1 MDTPISPLGL
11 ASASCPSLREAIETC
26 VSAKITSGRRPAYT
40 TSLKGHLL
48 SLFRAHLDTRL
59 DAITTE
65 DVERL
70 ALGRSPNRNTQGTY
84 LRAVRILFDFAKRR
98 RWVAYNPT
106 DAVEPVAVPTPN
118 PEILTVPQ
126 CRQLM
131 SWCEGEGT
139 EALAVIA
146 LGLFA
151 GVRPDEISRVRWEDI
166 NLDGAELTVDA
177 AASKTNR
184 RRVVHLMP
192 AAVAWLRMAH
202 ASGCRLPEVV
212 WRRIHLTRLA
222 KRALGLARWP
232 ADVLRHTAASY
243 WFGLWRD
250 VGKVAAELGHTP
262 DVLMRHY
269 RQLVTTEAARE
280 FWDLLPTWKPP
291 TAAPPATA

>member
-1 MDTPISPLGL
+1 MDIPISPLGL
-11 ASASCPSLREAIETC
+11 ASASCPSLREAIQSC
-26 VSAKITSGRRPAYT
+26 VDAKIASGRRPAYT
-40 TSLKGHLL
+40 TSLRAQLS
-48 SLFRAHLDTRL
+48 SLFRDHLDTRL
-59 DAITTE
+59 DALTTE
-65 DVERL
+65 DVERI
-70 ALGRSPNRNTQGTY
+70 ALGRSPNRNTQATY
-84 LRAVRILFDFAKRR
+84 VRAIRILFDFAKRR
-98 RWVAYNPT
+98 RWVHINPA
-106 DAVEPVAVPTPN
+106 DAVEPITIPTPH

-131 SWCEGEGT
+131 SWCEGDGV
-139 EALAVIA
+139 EALAVVS

-151 GVRPDEISRVRWEDI
+151 GVRPDEISRVRWTDV

-192 AAVAWLRMAH
+192 AAVAWLRTAH
-202 ASGCRLPEVV
+202 AAGCRLPEVV

-250 VGKVAAELGHTP
+250 IGRVAAELGHTP
-262 DVLMRHY
+262 GVLMRHY
-269 RQLVTTEAARE
+269 RQLVTTDAARE
-280 FWDLLPTWKPP
+280 FWDLRPER
-291 TAAPPATA
+291 